1 MQGEYAKIAFD
12 GFAKHDMVAKKM
24 PYGMNRTAQSQLLLA
39 CFTWREEA
47 NL

>member
-1 MQGEYAKIAFD
+1 
-12 GFAKHDMVAKKM
+12 M